1 MNLYIQYGEMIF
13 TLLIL
18 TQAINI
24 ILFRGGG
31 FLNGIMGKRM
41 ILYLMGE
48 QLRKLKFMM
57 RYLNLSDF
65 RNVIAIIGVL

>member
-1 MNLYIQYGEMIF
+1 MNLYVQYGEMIF

-31 FLNGIMGKRM
+31 FLNGIMGKSSM
-41 ILYLMGE
+41 TV
-48 QLRKLKFMM
+48 KKNF
-57 RYLNLSDF
+57 
-65 RNVIAIIGVL
+65 

>member
-1 MNLYIQYGEMIF
+1 
-13 TLLIL
+13 
-18 TQAINI
+18 
-24 ILFRGGG
+24 
-31 FLNGIMGKRM
+31 M

>member
-1 MNLYIQYGEMIF
+1 MGRLSKEWVEKSENELQYGEMIF

-31 FLNGIMGKRM
+31 FLNGIMGKRSM
-41 ILYLMGE
+41 PV
-48 QLRKLKFMM
+48 KKNF
-57 RYLNLSDF
+57 
-65 RNVIAIIGVL
+65 